1 MPSKDTLAA
10 CLSYEGNCIGGTDS
24 GIGKLNLIMELQ
36 GHILHGVFH
45 SNGFGHLLCINGLE
59 MGSDLPGY
67 QVMDFWDRLCN
78 SLQAR
83 LLSLLNSQL
92 LCLQYILQLN
102 LFFFIF
108 MLHIFLSKF

>member
-1 MPSKDTLAA
+1 MVYIRWGDHIICNKYHFLVPSKDTLAA
-10 CLSYEGNCIGGTDS
+10 CLSYEGNCIAGTDS
-24 GIGKLNLIMELQ
+24 RIGKLNLIMKLW

-67 QVMDFWDRLCN
+67 QVMDFWESLCN

-83 LLSLLNSQL
+83 VR
-92 LCLQYILQLN
+92 LCWL
-102 LFFFIF
+102 
-108 MLHIFLSKF
+108 K